1 MRGCELCAVGRTVAD
16 VRGILPALPV
26 GETVGSDEDV
36 CALLPSCDVL
46 SSVELTEAA
55 LLALDA
61 SSVAL
66 DIALDI
72 ACMLLVTVAAV
83 ALKPGTVL
91 LSGAVEDCT
100 VVAGRLVMNSLDMC
114 GGGMCVLLRVT
125 LALALALGLLAVPV
139 QCKGEREKA

>member
-55 LLALDA
+55 LLALDT
-61 SSVAL
+61 SVAL

-100 VVAGRLVMNSLDMC
+100 VVAGRIVMNSLDMR
-114 GGGMCVLLRVT
+114 GVGMCVLLRVT
-125 LALALALGLLAVPV
+125 LVLGLLAVPV

>member
-61 SSVAL
+61 SVAL
-66 DIALDI
+66 DIALGI

-100 VVAGRLVMNSLDMC
+100 VVAGRIVMNSLDMR
-114 GGGMCVLLRVT
+114 GAGMCVLLRVT
-125 LALALALGLLAVPV
+125 LVLGLPLAVPV